1 MVKYYNKHYMIIN
14 FLLALYVGFQIG
26 SRIWPN
32 VWYIICWLLKGA
44 AQNNTWR
51 KDKMT
56 EINNDVREQ
65 VAGGVA
71 VLVIGGPLVGS
82 IVHYVVQK

>member
-1 MVKYYNKHYMIIN
+1 
-14 FLLALYVGFQIG
+14 
-26 SRIWPN
+26 
-32 VWYIICWLLKGA
+32 
-44 AQNNTWR
+44 
-51 KDKMT
+51 MT

-71 VLVIGGPLVGS
+71 LLVIGGPLVGS